1 MTKETDEEA
10 RYKRRMQRT
19 KEAIDKKVAAAT
31 EERGIVIVLTGPGKG
46 KSSSGFGNVIRC
58 LGHGF
63 KAGVVQFIKGT
74 WDCGERNF
82 LEDAIPGLEFHVMGT
97 GFTWETQDL
106 KKDRDAAIEAWQHA
120 KSLLQNPDLRLVLF
134 DELTYVINYGH
145 VSVEDVIDALKNRPK
160 DQTVIITGRGAPAA
174 LMNYADTVSEIKSVK
189 HAFDGGV
196 KAQKGIDY

>member
-1 MTKETDEEA
+1 MTKETDEEV
-10 RYKRRMQRT
+10 RYKKRMQRR

-31 EERGIVIVLTGPGKG
+31 EERGIVIILTGPGKG

-82 LEDAIPGLEFHVMGT
+82 LEAGVPGLEFHVMGT

-106 KKDRDAAIEAWQHA
+106 EKDKAAALEAWRHA
-120 KSLLQNPDLRLVLF
+120 EALLNNPDIRLVLF

-145 VSVEDVIDALKNRPK
+145 IPVEDVIHALENRPK
-160 DQTVIITGRGAPAA
+160 DQSVIITGRGAPTP
-174 LMNYADTVSEIKSVK
+174 LLKFADTVSEIKDVK
-189 HAFDGGV
+189 HAFRGGI
-196 KAQKGIDY
+196 KAQKGIDF